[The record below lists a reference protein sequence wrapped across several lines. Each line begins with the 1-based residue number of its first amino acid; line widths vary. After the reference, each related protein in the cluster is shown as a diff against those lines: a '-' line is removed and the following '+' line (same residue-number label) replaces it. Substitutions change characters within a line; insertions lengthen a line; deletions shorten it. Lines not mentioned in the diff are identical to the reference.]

1 MSFEEFALQIQCY
14 LRCETAG
21 TRAPHASHSCARLFA
36 VPPAPKNVKV
46 RRTSPTSIEVSW
58 DEPNFPV
65 AGYKIFYNMFATPA
79 MYVWQQ
85 METGPYTVADITGLE
100 PHTVYAVRVQA
111 KSVDGRYGNLS
122 ETVTTDVKEVR
133 KCSWDCMCH

>member
-1 MSFEEFALQIQCY
+1 M
-14 LRCETAG
+14 
-21 TRAPHASHSCARLFA
+21 
-36 VPPAPKNVKV
+36 PPPPQNVKV
-46 RRTSPTSIEVSW
+46 RRTSSTSIEVTW

-65 AGYKIFYNMFATPA
+65 AGYKIYYNMFATPA

-85 METGPYTVADITGLE
+85 METGPYTVADIGGLE

-111 KSVDGRYGNLS
+111 KSVDGRFGNLS

-133 KCSWDCMCH
+133 KFQKSFFLSLSLSCASSCSFFESFFLFTHSA

>member
-1 MSFEEFALQIQCY
+1 M
-14 LRCETAG
+14 
-21 TRAPHASHSCARLFA
+21 
-36 VPPAPKNVKV
+36 PPAPKNVKV

-65 AGYKIFYNMFATPA
+65 AGYKIFYNMFATPV

-85 METGPYTVADITGLE
+85 MESGPYTVADITGLE

-133 KCSWDCMCH
+133 KYSWDWTLGMLEGQTACFGGRWSISVDREVEGGPGVKIKL